1 MRKIVTSLFL
11 CVLLSMSA
19 QNQAPEAT
27 ATDGTLTVT
36 FSTNATSEYSLAV
49 FVTNSS
55 GGLVNTMIYRTSN
68 GKNSAQDMSTFWSK
82 IGSSWGTAASK
93 LLTNADL
100 DATSGATASS
110 AYTAKSLYWGK
121 TVSLSSVVDGT
132 YTVNFEMANYSGTV
146 SRRYT
151 SGTFV
156 KGSANSSSTVSTIVG
171 FSNMTISWVPKSTGL
186 NEIKLSNLYSVYP
199 NPTKSDIYVNGPDV
213 RSVTIYNLAGKQL
226 LKAIVPNLN
235 LSKLPAG
242 TYLAEIETGRGTVTK
257 KIVKK

>member
-1 MRKIVTSLFL
+1 MCSSDLFP
-11 CVLLSMSA
+11 SHD
-19 QNQAPEAT
+19 T
-27 ATDGTLTVT
+27 G
-36 FSTNATSEYSLAV
+36 
-49 FVTNSS
+49 
-55 GGLVNTMIYRTSN
+55 I

-199 NPTKSDIYVNGPDV
+199 NPTK
-213 RSVTIYNLAGKQL
+213 
-226 LKAIVPNLN
+226 
-235 LSKLPAG
+235 
-242 TYLAEIETGRGTVTK
+242 
-257 KIVKK
+257 